1 MRSRTANWFICKI
14 RYEKTMEDGLQ
25 KKVTETYVVD
35 AVSFTE
41 AEARIIEEMSAYIS
55 GEFEVIEIDRA
66 VFKEIFFMDWA
77 KKVLDNDAKKLNDA
91 IKKKD
96 KEAFKEWDNQSLEDR
111 MQNTDT
117 RWYKS
122 KLKFITIDEKTEKEK
137 RSNVYYLVEGC
148 SFESARSNIDEVM
161 DGTMIDYSIAS
172 VSETP
177 IMDVFEY
184 KVKSDK

>member
-14 RYEKTMEDGLQ
+14 RYKKTMEDGLQ

-55 GEFEVIEIDRA
+55 GEFEVIETDRA

-96 KEAFKEWDNQSLEDR
+96 KEAFKEWDNQSLEDK

-122 KLKFITIDEKTEKEK
+122 KLQFIYIDEKTENEK
-137 RSNVYYLVEGC
+137 RSNVYFLVEGC
-148 SFESARSNIDEVM
+148 SLESARRNIDEVM
-161 DGTMIDYSIAS
+161 GGTMIDYSIAS

-177 IMDVFEY
+177 IMDVFE
-184 KVKSDK
+184 